1 MTSTQQLQKE
11 YAELHN
17 KYMTVDN
24 SEELRSIRE
33 KLSDYEE
40 KLTIRFML
48 ESGYDIK
55 ETEYGTIY
63 VKKEGVS

>member
-17 KYMTVDN
+17 KYMTVDT
-24 SEELRSIRE
+24 SEELRIIRE

-40 KLTIRFML
+40 KITIRFML